1 MRAIAG
7 FFRFWY
13 DFIIGD
19 DWIVAA
25 GVIVALAVVAW
36 LARARVPSWWILPL
50 AVGILLFT
58 SLRRATREIR

>member
-1 MRAIAG
+1 MDAVVG

-25 GVIVALAVVAW
+25 VVALALALMLVVKQHA
-36 LARARVPSWWILPL
+36 LWWPLPIVVI
-50 AVGILLFT
+50 AVLGL
-58 SLRRATREIR
+58 SLWRATRA